1 MLIIFGG
8 SFDPPHKSHV
18 DMAKYLSKI
27 GKTLI
32 IPAFCAPHKHGA
44 AESFED
50 RVKMC
55 EIAFGDIENVEIST
69 IEKELGKKSYTLN
82 TVKAIKQKS
91 AQPLALAIGDDMAR
105 SFDSW
110 YHAEELAA
118 LCKIFVF
125 ARDGKTDLSALEK
138 TGADFEVLDFKPK
151 CCASSGFRK
160 TLDFSLLPQGVT
172 QYIKANS
179 LYGVEEL
186 YKRELRRLLG
196 DKRYNHCLNVAVEAK
211 RLAALYGANT
221 RKAYTAGLLHDIT
234 KELPQKEQLQMA
246 DDFGIIM
253 TDLEKRA
260 PKLWHAI
267 TGAAF
272 IQNSLEIKDTEI
284 IDAVRYHTTAKKDM
298 GLLCKILYLAD
309 YTSADRDYDGVE
321 QMREAV
327 DKSLDEA
334 MLIATQFTVNDLAS
348 RGLPIHPDTVEA
360 FKQYKKR

>member
-18 DMAKYLSKI
+18 EMAKYLAQM

-32 IPAFCAPHKHGA
+32 IPAFCAPHKEGA

-55 EIAFGDIENVEIST
+55 EIAFGGIENVEIST
-69 IEKELGKKSYTLN
+69 IEKTLGEKSYTLN
-82 TVKAIKQKS
+82 TVKAIKETTT
-91 AQPLALAIGDDMAR
+91 QPLALAVGDDMAS
-105 SFDSW
+105 SFDGW
-110 YHAEELAA
+110 YHAKELAG
-118 LCKIFVF
+118 LCKILVF

-138 TGADFEVLDFKPK
+138 IGANYKVLDFKPQG
-151 CCASSGFRK
+151 CASSGFRK
-160 TLDFSLLPQGVT
+160 TLDFSLLPKGVT
-172 QYIKANS
+172 QYIKANC
-179 LYGVEEL
+179 LYGVEEF
-186 YKRELRRLLG
+186 YKRELRLRLG
-196 DKRYNHCLNVAVEAK
+196 DKRYNHCLKVADEAK
-211 RLAALYGANT
+211 RLAALYGADT

-253 TDLEKRA
+253 TDLEKGA

-272 IQNSLEIKDTEI
+272 IENSLEIADPEI

-298 GLLCKILYLAD
+298 GLLCKVLYLAD

-327 DKSLDEA
+327 DRSMDEA
-334 MLIATQFTVNDLAS
+334 MLIATQFTVNDLAL
-348 RGLPIHPDTVEA
+348 RGLPIHPDTIQA
-360 FKQYKKR
+360 FEQYKKR